1 MRLLLSSVALLL
13 LVLTA
18 PLSAQPR
25 DFLTA
30 DEVDQVREM
39 QEPNERLKLYVKFAR
54 HRLALVEQLL
64 SKEKP
69 GRSAMIHQ
77 ALDEYSKI
85 IEAIDTVS
93 DDALRRKIP
102 LDIGTQA
109 VAEAHKELLVKLRK
123 FEEQKPRDFSR
134 YENALSTAL
143 ENTEISME
151 LAEQDLAER
160 SKDVEAKDRR
170 DKKAAEAMMTP
181 TELAE
186 KKAEEQKA
194 ADSAAMK
201 RKAPTLKRKGEK

>member
-1 MRLLLSSVALLL
+1 MRLLLSFVALLL

-18 PLSAQPR
+18 PLSAQR

-54 HRLALVEQLL
+54 NRLALVEQLL

-102 LDIGTQA
+102 LDIGTEA

-134 YENALSTAL
+134 YEHALSNAL

-151 LAEQDLAER
+151 LAQQDLAER

-186 KKAEEQKA
+186 KKAEAQKA